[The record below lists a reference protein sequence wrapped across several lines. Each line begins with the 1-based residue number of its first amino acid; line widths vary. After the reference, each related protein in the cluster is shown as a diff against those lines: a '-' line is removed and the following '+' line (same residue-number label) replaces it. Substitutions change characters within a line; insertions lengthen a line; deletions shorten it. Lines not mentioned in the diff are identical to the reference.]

1 MKIQHDNFGMGEAIE
16 ALTSQLAAGRM
27 PALEVGAPRLKPFG
41 GKLRKA
47 EARDLSVGD
56 AAGTVTPNSARG
68 AANEIMDLL
77 ARVGGTPCRVWGA
90 TPPVPME
97 DGCPPWKKL
106 CGAILPYN
114 VSVAASAT
122 GQTYTVL
129 AKKWYW
135 PLFWVDASAST
146 VTVVSLLFQGD
157 PVFENGT
164 GSGALI
170 VSSLLTAAGNYSF
183 VPGLPAID
191 NTNGLVFSL
200 ANSAGAAAQFQGM
213 FVGLSIRN

>member
-1 MKIQHDNFGMGEAIE
+1 MKIHKDSIGAAIGG
-16 ALTSQLAAGRM
+16 LMAGLGAGHM
-27 PALEVGAPRLKPFG
+27 PALEVGADRLKPFG
-41 GKLRKA
+41 GKMRA
-47 EARDLSVGD
+47 AAPAQNLSVGD
-56 AAGTVTPNSARG
+56 AAGTVSPSSARG

-77 ARVGGTPCRVWGA
+77 ARIGGTPCRMWGA
-90 TPPVPME
+90 TPPTPLT
-97 DGCPPWKKL
+97 DGCPAWKKV

-114 VSVAASAT
+114 NSVDASAT
-122 GQTYTVL
+122 AEQYTVY
-129 AKKWYW
+129 AKKWFW

-146 VTVVSLLFQGD
+146 VTVTNLTFQGD
-157 PVFENGT
+157 PVFENGV

-170 VSSLLTAAGNYSF
+170 VSSLFAAAGNYSF

-191 NTNGLVFSL
+191 NTNGLVFTL